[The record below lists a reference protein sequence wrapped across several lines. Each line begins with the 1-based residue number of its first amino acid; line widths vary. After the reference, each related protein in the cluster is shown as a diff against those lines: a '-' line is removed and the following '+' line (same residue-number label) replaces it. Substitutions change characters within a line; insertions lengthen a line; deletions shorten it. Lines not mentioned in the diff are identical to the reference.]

1 MNLNEAYSFL
11 NFWINK
17 EQGAWYSPP
26 QLDLI
31 VDRAQMSLWDNYYPK
46 YGTSMDVRNSLAPF
60 RTSYDFTNI
69 TSPLGLVT
77 LPASPIF
84 LKLIDMYTVVTDSS
98 GTHYRAVPFPND
110 DERVERLNSQII
122 PVDDYN
128 PIGEVLSPTVSGEFR
143 IQLWPKQ
150 AAAGSVNYFRRPAAP
165 VFNYS
170 LVSGRVIVYNSIGS
184 TQLEWNETDQN
195 AIMIKALS
203 SIGINIGEQDIMQWS
218 EQKDQLNISLMN
230 RI

>member
-1 MNLNEAYSFL
+1 MNLNDAYTFL

-31 VDRAQMSLWDNYYPK
+31 VDRAQMSLWVDYYPK

-69 TSPLGLVT
+69 TSPVGLVT

-84 LKLIDMYTVVTDSS
+84 LKLIDMYVVMTDLN
-98 GTHYRAVPFPND
+98 GTHFRGVEFPND
-110 DERVERLNSQII
+110 DERVDRINSQII
-122 PVDDYN
+122 PLSLYD
-128 PIGEVLSPTVSGEFR
+128 PFGEVKANGVF
-143 IQLWPKQ
+143 QLWPNV
-150 AAAGSVNYFRRPAAP
+150 AMAGRVNYFRRPAAP

-170 LVSGRVIVYNSIGS
+170 LVSGRVIVYNPVGS

-195 AIMIKALS
+195 MVLIKALS
-203 SIGINIGEQDIMQWS
+203 SIGINIGEQDIMQFA
-218 EQKDQLNISLMN
+218 ENKDQLNIN
-230 RI
+230 TPDRI